1 MENKQEIND
10 NIPKEDII
18 KKESIEKHESSE
30 LDDVIAALSEV
41 TETEDKTP
49 SSGRTQRTRR
59 KPKRWEDDEVEV
71 DFSGQLGHLT
81 QEQQLQRQESE
92 LNLQNKDS
100 KQQISDFKIE
110 TQDSISEKKANESQ
124 VSSDEALNEDSG
136 SDFGSEDDPD
146 KLWCIC
152 RQPHDDRFMIG
163 CDSCE
168 EWFHGKCVNV
178 TKLQGF

>member
-1 MENKQEIND
+1 MENKQQIND
-10 NIPKEDII
+10 NIAKEDII
-18 KKESIEKHESSE
+18 KKESHQKHESSE

-41 TETEDKTP
+41 AETEDKTP

-81 QEQQLQRQESE
+81 QEQQLQQQENE

-110 TQDSISEKKANESQ
+110 RQDSISEKK
-124 VSSDEALNEDSG
+124 VL
-136 SDFGSEDDPD
+136 
-146 KLWCIC
+146 
-152 RQPHDDRFMIG
+152 
-163 CDSCE
+163 
-168 EWFHGKCVNV
+168 
-178 TKLQGF
+178 